1 MSRDVVKQ
9 ELLAKLKQEHCFW
22 SYNENLIKD
31 IPDDM
36 LIEKTLLH
44 LDLEEINQLFLIY
57 PFKKIK
63 QVWLDYLVPQAEY
76 LYTLNRFF
84 AWYYFKAKKPDA
96 YIKSMATRHL
106 EAVSKLD
113 CIKSYLLVGGTALS
127 LQMGTRQS
135 EDLDFMKWRTSKTEK
150 MEVAWYQIEKQ

>member
-1 MSRDVVKQ
+1 MSSEVVKQ

-22 SYNENLIKD
+22 SYNENSIKD

-44 LDLEEINQLFLIY
+44 LDLDEISQLFLIY

-63 QVWLDYLVPQAEY
+63 QVWLDYLVPQGEY

-84 AWYYFKAKKPDA
+84 AWYYFKVKKPDA
-96 YIKSMATRHL
+96 YIKSMATHRLNKMFVWEHTL
-106 EAVSKLD
+106 QTFEAVSKPIQNFLNNNL
-113 CIKSYLLVGGTALS
+113 IMVNLTNGTVF
-127 LQMGTRQS
+127 T
-135 EDLDFMKWRTSKTEK
+135 
-150 MEVAWYQIEKQ
+150 

>member
-1 MSRDVVKQ
+1 MCYSKTGSYVKRCGKTRTIG
-9 ELLAKLKQEHCFW
+9 ET
-22 SYNENLIKD
+22 D

-106 EAVSKLD
+106 N
-113 CIKSYLLVGGTALS
+113 
-127 LQMGTRQS
+127 
-135 EDLDFMKWRTSKTEK
+135 K
-150 MEVAWYQIEKQ
+150 MFA

>member
-1 MSRDVVKQ
+1 MSSDAIKQ

-22 SYNENLIKD
+22 SYNEDSIKD

-44 LDLEEINQLFLIY
+44 LDLLIEKTLLHLDLDEINQLFLIY

-63 QVWLDYLVPQAEY
+63 QVWLDYLIPQEEY

-96 YIKSMATRHL
+96 YIKSMATRH
-106 EAVSKLD
+106 
-113 CIKSYLLVGGTALS
+113 
-127 LQMGTRQS
+127 
-135 EDLDFMKWRTSKTEK
+135 FNK
-150 MEVAWYQIEKQ
+150 MFA

>member
-22 SYNENLIKD
+22 SYNENSIKD

-63 QVWLDYLVPQAEY
+63 RVWLDYLVPQAEY

-96 YIKSMATRHL
+96 YIKSMANRHL
-106 EAVSKLD
+106 N
-113 CIKSYLLVGGTALS
+113 
-127 LQMGTRQS
+127 
-135 EDLDFMKWRTSKTEK
+135 K
-150 MEVAWYQIEKQ
+150 MFA

>member
-1 MSRDVVKQ
+1 MEKVRIYVEQITEGQV
-9 ELLAKLKQEHCFW
+9 LLTDAQLAQFEQ
-22 SYNENLIKD
+22 YY
-31 IPDDM
+31 DM

-63 QVWLDYLVPQAEY
+63 RVWLDYLVPQAEY

-106 EAVSKLD
+106 N
-113 CIKSYLLVGGTALS
+113 
-127 LQMGTRQS
+127 
-135 EDLDFMKWRTSKTEK
+135 K
-150 MEVAWYQIEKQ
+150 MFA